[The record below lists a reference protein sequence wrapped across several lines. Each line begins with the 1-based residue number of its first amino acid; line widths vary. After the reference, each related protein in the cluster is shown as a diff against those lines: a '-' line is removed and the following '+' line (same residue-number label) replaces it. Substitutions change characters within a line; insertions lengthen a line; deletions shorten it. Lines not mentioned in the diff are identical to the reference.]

1 MAITII
7 ATPGAVD
14 ANSYVTL
21 AEAETISEGFVN
33 RSTWDAA
40 TDETKNSALVQATN
54 DIDSL
59 SLMGISNGQQDDSG
73 GSNYQ
78 PLHFPVNNKTYIP
91 QSVKVATTDQA
102 MAIIRNGAAGQKTSD
117 IINAGIEEQKTSRY
131 EAKYNKSWAT
141 GGVSPTAKRYLGGWL
156 SRTVRL
162 EFSP

>member
-1 MAITII
+1 MALEII
-7 ATPGAVD
+7 ATPGASD

-40 TDETKNSALVQATN
+40 TNETKNSALVQATN

-78 PLHFPVNNKTYIP
+78 PLHFPVDGKTYIP
-91 QSVKVATTDQA
+91 QNVKVATTDQA
-102 MAIIRNGAAGQKTSD
+102 MAIIRAGVKGQKASD
-117 IINAGIEEQKTSRY
+117 IINAGIEEQETSRY
-131 EAKYNKSWAT
+131 KAKYNKSWAT
-141 GGVSPTAKRYLGGWL
+141 GGVSPSAKRYLGGWL
-156 SRTVRL
+156 SRGVKL
-162 EFSP
+162 EFAP